1 MHSRSETARAS
12 SGLAKTLALTLALS
26 CLSLAAGC
34 ATQENTK
41 AQAQDDSNFARGLF
55 RRNCA
60 VCHGPDGEGKQIG
73 TLSVPSLRAGRAATD
88 PDERLFRQI
97 HDGGN
102 GMPPFKFTLT
112 DEQIGDLLRFVRGD
126 LQGRAASEQ

>member
-1 MHSRSETARAS
+1 MRSRSETARAS
-12 SGLAKTLALTLALS
+12 SSLAKTLTLAFALS
-26 CLSLAAGC
+26 CLALAAGC
-34 ATQENTK
+34 TTQENTK

-55 RRNCA
+55 KRNCA
-60 VCHGPDGEGKQIG
+60 VCHGPDGEGRQIG
-73 TLSVPSLRAGRAATD
+73 TLSVPSLREGRAATD

-102 GMPPFKFTLT
+102 GMPPFKYTLT

-126 LQGRAASEQ
+126 LQGRAAPEQ